1 MRILTAALCTTVAA
15 ALLAAC
21 SNNGSS
27 PSSAMPGGS
36 GVTSMAHHG
45 LIPQMA
51 IPKNMLRPAHYHLTK
66 LAASF
71 TKGIATATFGDPYET
86 STNYIFTKNNAA
98 NGPPV
103 CTSTDSTY
111 GVNNVQSDSA
121 GDLIV
126 PDAFA
131 GISVYAPPFTASG
144 CGTLLGT
151 ISDPYNQAV
160 DAASVNAATGTIVV
174 GHSDGVVAVCTLAS
188 STCNQ
193 LTGNLNYFTQVA
205 MDKSGNCYADSDDS
219 TTGLVVLD
227 VYTGCTGSPVIAT
240 GFSETSIGGIA
251 VDNKGN
257 LTALSLGSPSTAT
270 TYSGCASGVCTPIG
284 APKTLTGESIY
295 GGIGRQ
301 NQRYVTAD
309 LSTDEM
315 EVYSYSS
322 KTGVGSMLYNFNNGL
337 SGCTTSFIPF
347 CEAATYMPNGVK

>member
-1 MRILTAALCTTVAA
+1 
-15 ALLAAC
+15 
-21 SNNGSS
+21 
-27 PSSAMPGGS
+27 MPGGS

-51 IPKNMLRPAHYHLTK
+51 IPKNLLRPARYHLTK
-66 LAASF
+66 LAASY
-71 TKGIATATFGDPYET
+71 TRGIATATFGSLEET
-86 STNYIFTKNNAA
+86 STNYIFTKNNSA

-131 GISVYAPPFTASG
+131 GVAVYAPPFTSSS

-151 ISDPYNQAV
+151 ISDLYGQAA
-160 DAASVNAATGTIVV
+160 DAASNNAATGTIVV
-174 GHSDGVVAVCTLAS
+174 GHAAGEVAVCTLAS
-188 STCNQ
+188 LTCSELNS
-193 LTGNLNYFTQVA
+193 NLDSFTQVA
-205 MDKSGNCYADSDDS
+205 IDKAGNCYADGDDAS
-219 TTGLVVLD
+219 TGLVVLD
-227 VYTGCTGSPVIAT
+227 VYTGCTGNPVVAT
-240 GFSETSIGGIA
+240 GFSESYLGGIA

-257 LTALSLGSPSTAT
+257 LTAIALLNSGFSTPSTVT
-270 TYSGCASGVCTPIG
+270 TYSGCATGACRLVSGPTN
-284 APKTLTGESIY
+284 LTGESIY

-315 EVYSYSS
+315 EVYSYKSG
-322 KTGVGSMLYNFNNGL
+322 TGVGSMMYDFNNGL
-337 SGCTTSFIPF
+337 SGCTTSLISF
-347 CEAATYMPNGVK
+347 CEAATFLPSGVK